1 MKESLTYKGM
11 TNVPPD
17 IDCEDGELTASVNI
31 INEDGAMRPIV
42 PPKVVIKAQ
51 EIDQYT
57 QGAKCVLIH
66 KPNSHVTNYLFFL
79 KITESNVEHGY
90 LWYMNETD
98 GVLNTDR
105 IDIADEPSAAGF
117 SAMGN
122 TVIFNTSKGLFY
134 VLWDNGA
141 YRALGTMPPQMAE
154 CIFSLDGEFKISEGD
169 LRDFKNHDKGLNV
182 PDSAIK
188 EEIVHVSR
196 LQDFNKF
203 NTLTNN
209 TLDLDKTFA
218 TESDSD
224 AAELATNLITNIIL
238 AQVNKFI
245 GEARDDNKFTMPFFV
260 RFAWRLYD
268 GSHIC
273 HSAPI
278 WLFPSDGAPRAWINT
293 MVQHPGTSF
302 LTFRDNESGDADPKN
317 PLGKRYVASQVCTL
331 MHQIRVSAE
340 IAKWKGIIT
349 ALDIFVSPP
358 FYRYDQSGKVYGW
371 KLIKLCEERSVTS
384 STSGLTVYY
393 GDKSNDVG
401 FTVGHCELK
410 LPNIAV
416 DKYTAAFSK
425 RKYSRRSWAQQY
437 LMANKDFPLLSSGM
451 PWGEDYQN
459 PSNCKF
465 TGWNYSWDSESEY
478 ENQIKG
484 TTKNCRVPSFFFTLP
499 LKSDID
505 YRKEIESASNCYLA
519 KSYSLKEILNWKTNE
534 AKTYYI
540 LNATGNEGTYYDE
553 GGVELDMPEN
563 FLNSIEARERLDD
576 DYKTNNAISAEFS
589 TVYNSRLFLGNVTET
604 LFNGYIATSMFA
616 KSHRSVWGDPEGHK
630 SYYRAWTF
638 LNKDG
643 KTKVVETSSTD
654 MLYMVM
660 SDSIDYVF
668 YPDPDAYRMVIYKGA
683 DAKAYYDFTLKR
695 SDYLNGAYWISD
707 LKFNRTLPE
716 LYNPTVV
723 TNAAL
728 DNVVEYPNK
737 VYGSAVNNP
746 FFFSA
751 SGRTAVGTGTIL
763 GITSAAKAMS
773 QGQFG
778 EFPLYGFSTDGVWSL
793 KFDATGTITAAQPIT
808 MDVCTC
814 PESIT
819 QLDNQV
825 AFATSRGI
833 MILSGSECK
842 CISDSL
848 NSRDRVS
855 VSALPRWNKVA
866 HLFGAISSSA
876 GLETAVRNMQFD
888 RFINYISDCKMK
900 YDYLNQ
906 RLYVYRNAEHGY
918 DFCYVFSLRTALWA
932 IVPHTFYGNINSYPD
947 AYVMSG
953 DGVVNLSNTDSDIQV
968 PILMVTMPFKLKTLL
983 YKTIDVAVQRGY
995 FNGLKQILYGSN
1007 DLRYWFVVSS
1017 SDNEFLRGFHGSPYN
1032 YFRFAIMGNMSADD
1046 TIYTATCDFRTK
1058 LDNQQR

>member
-51 EIDQYT
+51 EIDQYA

-98 GVLNTDR
+98 RVLNTDR

-122 TVIFNTSKGLFY
+122 TVIFNTNKGLFY

-154 CIFSLDGEFKISEGD
+154 CIFSLDGEFRISKGD
-169 LRDFKNHDKGLNV
+169 LKDFTNSDDGLNV
-182 PDSAIK
+182 PQSAIK
-188 EEIVHVSR
+188 EEACILKRDEGSFVYTSR
-196 LQDFNKF
+196 INR
-203 NTLTNN
+203 TLN
-209 TLDLDKTFA
+209 LDQTFE

-224 AAELATNLITNIIL
+224 AAELATNLITNIVL

-260 RFAWRLYD
+260 RFAWRLSD
-268 GSHIC
+268 GSHVC

-278 WLFPSDGAPRAWINT
+278 WLFPSDGAPRAWIESHIVN
-293 MVQHPGTSF
+293 QKTSYLKF
-302 LTFRDNESGDADPKN
+302 SNNSLGDAD
-317 PLGKRYVASQVCTL
+317 GKAPAGTRYVASQVCTL
-331 MHQIRVSAE
+331 MHQIRISKE
-340 IAKWKGIIT
+340 IARWKDIIT
-349 ALDIFVSPP
+349 ALDIYVSPP

-371 KLIKLCEERSVTS
+371 QQIKLCEETGTGELARN
-384 STSGLTVYY
+384 L
-393 GDKSNDVG
+393 DKSNDVG
-401 FTVGHCELK
+401 FTVGKCEK
-410 LPNIAV
+410 AESTYASV
-416 DKYTAAFSK
+416 FSA
-425 RKYSRRSWAQQY
+425 RQYSRRSWAQQY
-437 LMANKDFPLLSSGM
+437 LMATLTKDHEIISSGQV
-451 PWGEDYQN
+451 WGTDFKN
-459 PSNCKF
+459 PRNCYF
-465 TGWNYSWDSESEY
+465 TGWNYSWNENDENSNTVFADSY
-478 ENQIKG
+478 
-484 TTKNCRVPSFFFTLP
+484 NCRVPSFFFTLP
-499 LKSDID
+499 LKSDVD
-505 YRKEIESASNCYLA
+505 YRKEIEAASNCYLA
-519 KSYSLKEILNWKTNE
+519 KSYSLDEILKWKTNG
-534 AKTYYI
+534 AKTYYM
-540 LNATGNEGTYYDE
+540 LDAGNIGADGVYFDE

-576 DYKTNNAISAEFS
+576 DYKTNNKISAQLS

-604 LFNGYIATSMFA
+604 LFKGYIATSMFA
-616 KSHRSVWGDPEGHK
+616 KSHRTIDGGPNGPK

-643 KTKVVETSSTD
+643 KTKVVETSSTA
-654 MLYMVM
+654 LPYMVM

-683 DAKAYYDFTLKR
+683 ATEAYYDFMLKR

-707 LKFNRTLPE
+707 LKFNRTLPK
-716 LYNPTVV
+716 LDNPTVV
-723 TNAAL
+723 TQAVL

-737 VYGSAVNNP
+737 VYGSTVNNP

-866 HLFGAISSSA
+866 HLFGTISGSA

-918 DFCYVFSLRTALWA
+918 EFCYVLSLRTMQWA
-932 IVPHTFYGNINSYPD
+932 IVPNTFSGNINSYPD

-968 PILMVTMPFKLKTLL
+968 PTLMVTRPFKLKTLL

-995 FNGLKQILYGSN
+995 FNGIKQILYGSN
-1007 DLRYWFVVSS
+1007 DLRYWFLVSS
-1017 SDNEFLRGFHGSPYN
+1017 SDNEFLRGFHGSPYK
-1032 YFRFAIMGNMSADD
+1032 YFRFVIMGNMSADD